1 MHYFFSDNSKNTKDI
16 FHWLELITDAFYKYS
31 VQEKHPL
38 SFCNISETLSEY
50 QQKNDISDIFW
61 SFKSKLQIIHAA
73 TYVALFLRDSNN
85 CFFICLVPYVPI
97 CLNYFLILCFCFHL
111 LFHSP
116 LPRIHIQQVTLFDSI
131 SLQPAR
137 NIL

>member
-73 TYVALFLRDSNN
+73 TYVALFLPDSNN
-85 CFFICLVPYVPI
+85 CFFICLVPYLSQLFSHFV
-97 CLNYFLILCFCFHL
+97 FLFSSSFS
-111 LFHSP
+111 FSSPQDTHSTGYN
-116 LPRIHIQQVTLFDSI
+116 V
-131 SLQPAR
+131 
-137 NIL
+137 